1 MARMAQ
7 TDYLWEKILTV
18 LSRACII
25 AGIALV
31 CLSLALF
38 IARYNPYRL
47 AFTAQPIPTPHTEN
61 ETVMT
66 SEPIRISLPDI
77 SIDLPIVRST
87 IHDQKWET
95 SSQGVSY
102 LDLSPIPGQ
111 KGNSILYGHNWTNL
125 LGPLVH
131 AKPGQRIY
139 ISYADGSV
147 STFKIQATALVSP
160 QDTSI
165 LAPSNDI
172 RVTIYTCA
180 GFMDSQRFVV
190 TARKA

>member
-1 MARMAQ
+1 
-7 TDYLWEKILTV
+7 
-18 LSRACII
+18 
-25 AGIALV
+25 
-31 CLSLALF
+31 
-38 IARYNPYRL
+38 
-47 AFTAQPIPTPHTEN
+47 
-61 ETVMT
+61 
-66 SEPIRISLPDI
+66 
-77 SIDLPIVRST
+77 
-87 IHDQKWET
+87 
-95 SSQGVSY
+95 
-102 LDLSPIPGQ
+102 
-111 KGNSILYGHNWTNL
+111 LYGHNWTNL